1 MPLRDYFMLLFR
13 RVGTE
18 YMIKLMPT
26 HTALMFYFN
35 FSSEQEIKQRCSNK
49 ENSEKNSQV
58 EIDCQLADKSHELL
72 LGKKGFTPG
81 IRQKTTSFFNLYM
94 LIKKYE

>member
-13 RVGTE
+13 RVDTD
-18 YMIKLMPT
+18 YMIKWMPT
-26 HTALMFYFN
+26 NTALMFYFN
-35 FSSEQEIKQRCSNK
+35 FWSEQEIKQLCSNK

-72 LGKKGFTPG
+72 LGKKGFKPG
-81 IRQKTTSFFNLYM
+81 IRQKTTSFFNL